1 MVKKR
6 RTYTSRLAK
15 EIVRQVLADDLK
27 TVAENNDVSSEEI
40 ETMLRDRAVELRESK
55 PLQLKK
61 LGIDEIALVKGQG
74 NYCAVLVDLERSK
87 VVDI

>member
-1 MVKKR
+1 LVKKR
-6 RTYTSRLAK
+6 RKYTSRLAK

-40 ETMLRDRAVELRESK
+40 ETMLRDQAVELRKSK

-61 LGIDEIALVKGQG
+61 LGIDDSRFA
-74 NYCAVLVDLERSK
+74 
-87 VVDI
+87 